1 MNKYRTFTGNAK
13 DGFKCFRSIPRHAH
27 LKTKAAEAY
36 QELVGDEPNWFASVF
51 SMLFEVGFFCYFLF
65 ALDLYYDLD
74 LIETYREKSETYGR
88 KDNTT
93 LIWTRREFR

>member
-1 MNKYRTFTGNAK
+1 
-13 DGFKCFRSIPRHAH
+13 
-27 LKTKAAEAY
+27 
-36 QELVGDEPNWFASVF
+36 
-51 SMLFEVGFFCYFLF
+51 MLFEVGFFCYFLF